1 MDATVAWEKEVNVDS
16 NEDTT
21 NKCIKLEFPQNISKV
36 HFIKMWLIENGKVI
50 SDNFYHRSLEENNY
64 QDLNKLE
71 KVKLTSNVTSAK
83 GEDGNWT
90 ATVVVENTTKV
101 PALMIRLNVVGDK
114 DGDQFLPIF
123 YSDNYFALL
132 PGEKKEVSIK
142 WKDVDTRG
150 NAPVVKITGF
160 NVE

>member
-1 MDATVAWEKEVNVDS
+1 M
-16 NEDTT
+16 
-21 NKCIKLEFPQNISKV
+21 
-36 HFIKMWLIENGKVI
+36 
-50 SDNFYHRSLEENNY
+50 
-64 QDLNKLE
+64 NKLE
-71 KVKLTSNVTSAK
+71 KVRLASNVTSAK

-90 ATVVVENTTKV
+90 ATVVVENTTKT
-101 PALMIRLNVVGDK
+101 PALMIRLNVVGDN

-132 PGEKKEVSIK
+132 PGEKKEVSIR